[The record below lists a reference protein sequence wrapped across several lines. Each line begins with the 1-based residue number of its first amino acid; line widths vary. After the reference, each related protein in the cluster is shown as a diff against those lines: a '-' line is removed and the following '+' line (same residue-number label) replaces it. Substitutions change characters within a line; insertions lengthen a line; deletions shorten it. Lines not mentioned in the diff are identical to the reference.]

1 MKNTARV
8 AAVVAGLIVALAL
21 GGCAMTTESR
31 LDEYQGKAEALAE
44 EIVGMIP
51 AELAPTTTPE
61 VESRGRMLQNPVS
74 AEPSA
79 DDAVWWQVDTYVEPV
94 QRDGASEDAAAAIAT
109 QLLADGWE
117 HTDARETSEGRRTA
131 DAYGKDDWYVEVTW
145 VRSEEG
151 KYETIE
157 IGVLSPKTIR
167 GDHDEIH
174 S

>member
-1 MKNTARV
+1 MRRFWAVMGVLAV
-8 AAVVAGLIVALAL
+8 AFVLS
-21 GGCAMTTESR
+21 GCAVADSR
-31 LDEYQGKAEALAE
+31 LDEYQVKAETLAE

-51 AELAPTTTPE
+51 ADLAPSTPPD

-79 DDAVWWQVDTYVEPV
+79 EDSVWWQVDTYVEPV
-94 QRDGASEDAAAAIAT
+94 QRDGASEEAAKAIAT

-157 IGVLSPKTIR
+157 IGVLSPKTTR

>member
-1 MKNTARV
+1 
-8 AAVVAGLIVALAL
+8 
-21 GGCAMTTESR
+21 MTTESR
-31 LDEYQGKAEALAE
+31 LDEYQVKAEELAAD
-44 EIVGMIP
+44 IVGMIP
-51 AELAPTTTPE
+51 ADLAPTTPPD

-74 AEPSA
+74 AESSA
-79 DDAVWWQVDTYVEPV
+79 QDSVWWQVDTYVEPV
-94 QRDGASEDAAAAIAT
+94 QRDGSSEDAARAIAAE
-109 QLLADGWE
+109 LLADGWE

-131 DAYGKDDWYVEVTW
+131 DAYGKEDWYVEVTW

-157 IGVLSPKTIR
+157 IGVLSPQTTR

>member
-1 MKNTARV
+1 MRRFWGV
-8 AAVVAGLIVALAL
+8 MGVLIAAFVLS
-21 GGCAMTTESR
+21 GCAAAESR
-31 LDEYQGKAEALAE
+31 HDAYQVQAEALAE

-51 AELAPTTTPE
+51 ADLAPSTPPD
-61 VESRGRMLQNPVS
+61 VESRGRMLQNPVAAGPS
-74 AEPSA
+74 AEDS
-79 DDAVWWQVDTYVEPV
+79 VWWQVDTYVEPV
-94 QRDGASEDAAAAIAT
+94 QRDGASEEAAKAIAT

-157 IGVLSPKTIR
+157 IGVLSPKTTR

>member
-1 MKNTARV
+1 MIGVLAV
-8 AAVVAGLIVALAL
+8 AFVLS
-21 GGCAMTTESR
+21 GCAAAESR
-31 LDEYQGKAEALAE
+31 LDEYQVKAEALAE

-51 AELAPTTTPE
+51 ADLAPSTTPD

-79 DDAVWWQVDTYVEPV
+79 DDSVWWQVDTYVEPV
-94 QRDGASEDAAAAIAT
+94 QRDGASEEAAKAIAA

-131 DAYGKDDWYVEVTW
+131 DAYGKDARVTEVTW

-157 IGVLSPKTIR
+157 IGVLSPKTTR